1 MAKRYL
7 TPNYKTVLNPITSFS
22 IPRILWDNTPKHVYQ
37 GYEPFKDIR
46 DKSLVEALIEIIG
59 LQAERLEVD
68 YLTKLEV
75 IELDECLYIQLDNE
89 NKETKENNDL
99 DVSVFEIIEIESR
112 EEYQKIPD
120 SVKNRYNTLN
130 YLFSNKN
137 KMTTNYYR
145 EKLKRFL
152 KEQKE

>member
-7 TPNYKTVLNPITSFS
+7 TPSYKTVLNPLTSFS
-22 IPRILWDNTPKHVYQ
+22 IPKTLWDNASKHVYQ

-46 DKSLVEALIEIIG
+46 DKSLVEALIEIVG
-59 LQAERLEVD
+59 LQVQRLKID
-68 YLTKLEV
+68 YLSKLEV
-75 IELDECLYIQLDNE
+75 IELDECLYILL
-89 NKETKENNDL
+89 NKETKENSDL

-112 EEYQKIPD
+112 EYYQKIPD

-130 YLFSNKN
+130 YLFNDQN
-137 KMTTNYYR
+137 KMTTIYYR

>member
-7 TPNYKTVLNPITSFS
+7 TPNYKTVLNPITPFS
-22 IPRILWDNTPKHVYQ
+22 VSRTLWDNAPKHVYQ
-37 GYEPFKDIR
+37 GYDPFKDIR

-59 LQAERLEVD
+59 LQEQRLDLD

-75 IELDECLYIQLDNE
+75 IELDEHLYIQLDEE
-89 NKETKENNDL
+89 NKENDNL
-99 DVSVFEIIEIESR
+99 SVGVFEIIEIESLK
-112 EEYQKIPD
+112 EYQKIPVN
-120 SVKNRYNTLN
+120 VKNRFNTLN
-130 YLFSNKN
+130 YLFNDQN
-137 KMTTNYYR
+137 KMTTIYYR